1 MFDDGYE
8 HLSVFD
14 CAPEGVECAKRI
26 MGQLVQSM
34 DDLRVADGRDLPYK
48 NSSFDAVFDK
58 GRI

>member
-1 MFDDGYE
+1 MFDNGYE

-34 DDLRVADGRDLPYK
+34 DDLRVADGRDLI
-48 NSSFDAVFDK
+48 V
-58 GRI
+58 